1 MLRQIDYIYS
11 QPEGSYTKEGKIIPF
26 INYQRSAPERCLD
39 MLLAKYYGESYQSE
53 VLMDLPEKRS
63 VPELRCDLRKATILL
78 ITDGGLVPK
87 GNPDRMPST
96 NAGKYGTYSLE
107 EEEYEVSHQGY
118 DTSYVEEDYNRL
130 LPIDA
135 MQEMEREGK
144 IGKLCPFFSLHCGGN
159 DIGRKKYPSRKAN
172 CSGCDKKIR

>member
-78 ITDGGLVPK
+78 ILMGDLCQKEIRIECRP
-87 GNPDRMPST
+87 
-96 NAGKYGTYSLE
+96 
-107 EEEYEVSHQGY
+107 Q
-118 DTSYVEEDYNRL
+118 
-130 LPIDA
+130 
-135 MQEMEREGK
+135 MQENMER
-144 IGKLCPFFSLHCGGN
+144 IV
-159 DIGRKKYPSRKAN
+159 GRGRVRSQPPR
-172 CSGCDKKIR
+172 I

>member
-96 NAGKYGTYSLE
+96 NAGKYGT
-107 EEEYEVSHQGY
+107 
-118 DTSYVEEDYNRL
+118 
-130 LPIDA
+130 
-135 MQEMEREGK
+135 
-144 IGKLCPFFSLHCGGN
+144 
-159 DIGRKKYPSRKAN
+159 
-172 CSGCDKKIR
+172 

>member
-78 ITDGGLVPK
+78 TCAKRKSG
-87 GNPDRMPST
+87 S
-96 NAGKYGTYSLE
+96 NAVHKC
-107 EEEYEVSHQGY
+107 
-118 DTSYVEEDYNRL
+118 R
-130 LPIDA
+130 
-135 MQEMEREGK
+135 K
-144 IGKLCPFFSLHCGGN
+144 IWN
-159 DIGRKKYPSRKAN
+159 V
-172 CSGCDKKIR
+172 